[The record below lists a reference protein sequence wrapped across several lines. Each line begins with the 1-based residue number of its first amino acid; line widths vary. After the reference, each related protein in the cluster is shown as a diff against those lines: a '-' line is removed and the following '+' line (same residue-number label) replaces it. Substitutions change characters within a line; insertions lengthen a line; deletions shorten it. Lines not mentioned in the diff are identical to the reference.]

1 MTSESAVPTRTVC
14 LNCGF
19 AAETDGSEWERVDHP
34 TLGSVTRCPECSST
48 DVTTR

>member
-1 MTSESAVPTRTVC
+1 MSSESAVPTRTVC

-19 AAETDGSEWERVDHP
+19 AAETDGPEWERVDHP
-34 TLGSVTRCPECSST
+34 TLGTVTRCPECSST